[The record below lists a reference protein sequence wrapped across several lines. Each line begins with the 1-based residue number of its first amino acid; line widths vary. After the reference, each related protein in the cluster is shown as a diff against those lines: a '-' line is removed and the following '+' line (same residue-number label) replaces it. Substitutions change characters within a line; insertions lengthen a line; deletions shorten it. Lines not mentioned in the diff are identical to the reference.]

1 MLEKIEII
9 RFIFSIAAMLV
20 LPIIIIGA
28 LIFILRGFVIAGKER
43 SEAFR
48 KFAQEAGFSYSGS
61 HEISAIK
68 GAEYFRLFNLGSG
81 YGRQIENSVD
91 GIINDFQA
99 SIFDYTFYVTFS
111 HKKIRRQTVVLI
123 HSSRLNLP
131 LFSIQ
136 PKSKWILSNSGNN
149 LIERMGLSDKT
160 FSDKYLIIG
169 QDLQHIKHIFNHQV
183 ISYFKTTEDFVVEG
197 GGNRIL
203 LYRDVMMA
211 SPNQFPGMIQE
222 GVKIAQLFAN

>member
-9 RFIFSIAAMLV
+9 RFIVSIAAALV

-28 LIFILRGFVIAGKER
+28 LIFILRGFVIAGKQR

-91 GIINDFQA
+91 GIINDFQV

-136 PKSKWILSNSGNN
+136 PKSKGIFSNSGNN
-149 LIERMGLSDKT
+149 LIEIGLSDKT

-169 QDLQHIKHIFNHQV
+169 QDLQHIKHIFNEQI
-183 ISYFKTTEDFVVEG
+183 ISYFKTNEGFIVEG

-203 LYRDVMMA
+203 FYRDEIMA
-211 SPNQFPGMIQE
+211 APNQFRWLMQE
-222 GVKIAQLFAN
+222 GVKIAQLFVH